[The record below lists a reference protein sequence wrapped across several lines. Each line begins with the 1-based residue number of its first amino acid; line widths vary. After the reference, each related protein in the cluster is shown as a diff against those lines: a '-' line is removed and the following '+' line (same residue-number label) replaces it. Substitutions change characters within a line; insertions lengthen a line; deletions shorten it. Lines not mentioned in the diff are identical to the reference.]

1 MRSLSDM
8 VCKTCGRGLDYSP
21 TYVIISEKGTY
32 CDIACENIDD
42 MDKEDE

>member
-8 VCKTCGRGLDYSP
+8 AFKTCGRDLDYNP

-32 CDIACENIDD
+32 CDIACENIED
-42 MDKEDE
+42 MEDE